1 MQKNKGVSNGK
12 QMNNSEGE
20 MRQTTWLVVIAIC
33 ISVNGCGERR
43 IMTKQYDAL
52 DKIAF
57 YMEKADEGR

>member
-1 MQKNKGVSNGK
+1 
-12 QMNNSEGE
+12 MNNSEGE